1 MVGRFHVMM
10 LERERRTLPRE
21 LPGWQTFPFTFQ
33 AAPPNAMN
41 EASPPNIPALRM
53 RPGDTLAKR
62 FKLTRKLGAGGYST
76 VFAAIDSENG
86 REVAIKIL
94 KTDGAHNDPSALGRL
109 KQEALLLRSIRH
121 PNVLRIFDFE
131 RHGDLAFLVMEHL
144 HGHSLARIIAQ
155 EGPAPSER
163 VLPVVKQ
170 LLSALNAAHQNKILH
185 RDIKPENIL
194 LCKPSEKDRVREVAK
209 LVDFGLAKS
218 YAPWDDEPDRE
229 ELQITLVK
237 TKAGGFLGTPR
248 YTPPEQAVGDPV
260 GPYTDL
266 FSLGLVIAE
275 WLTGELRLKGDTHAE
290 LMRNLVGPD
299 PVYVGDCPQAWRGW
313 LRRMLD
319 KNPDNRIQNAS
330 QAMNQLQEMV
340 VAELNGN
347 RRAGELAFDSEQ
359 ESFVDAFIHHEDGPT
374 SFLDDD
380 GPLEL
385 DLDKLAETQGPKT
398 VSSPEMWALA
408 DTALPHERTPPM
420 MNADPFGAG
429 ESGVPA
435 PFMGTDPQSV
445 PPPHPGR
452 APHMP
457 PPMRATP
464 LQGATGEFNSPF
476 GPQGYPPQ
484 QSGDFERHRIYQVP
498 EEDDELDFAQSPV
511 TLIAAAALSCFG
523 LLALWLLYQ
532 LIF

>member
-1 MVGRFHVMM
+1 
-10 LERERRTLPRE
+10 
-21 LPGWQTFPFTFQ
+21 
-33 AAPPNAMN
+33 MN
-41 EASPPNIPALRM
+41 EASSPNIPALRM

-62 FKLTRKLGAGGYST
+62 YKLTRKLGAGGYST
-76 VFAAIDSENG
+76 VFAATDAQEQ
-86 REVAIKIL
+86 RDVAIKIL

-109 KQEALLLRSIRH
+109 RQEALLLRSIRH

-131 RHGDLAFLVMEHL
+131 RHGDIAFLVMEML
-144 HGHSLARIIAQ
+144 DGHSLARIIAT

-194 LCKPSEKDRVREVAK
+194 LCAPGPKSKQGLREVAK

-218 YAPWDDEPDRE
+218 YAPWDDETDKE

-319 KNPDNRIQNAS
+319 KNPENRIQNAS

-359 ESFVDAFIHHEDGPT
+359 ESFVDAFIMHEDGPT
-374 SFLDDD
+374 SFLDED

-385 DLDKLAETQGPKT
+385 DLDKLAETQRPKT

-408 DTALPHERTPPM
+408 NTALPDEMTPPM
-420 MNADPFGAG
+420 TNMPPLPGQEGQAFGG
-429 ESGVPA
+429 A
-435 PFMGTDPQSV
+435 PPQFQGTDASAMA
-445 PPPHPGR
+445 PPPQHGR
-452 APHMP
+452 PPNM

-476 GPQGYPPQ
+476 GPGQYPL
-484 QSGDFERHRIYQVP
+484 SHTSEIERPRIYQVP
-498 EEDDELDFAQSPV
+498 DDDDDFDIARSPV
-511 TLIAAAALSCFG
+511 ALIAIGAISCFG
-523 LLALWLLYQ
+523 ILALWLLYQ